1 MYVLTTFVLLLRTY
15 SDPSQGFRLLQ
26 YLAFQSAMK
35 VCSHILNRHK
45 SLIRYMIYKCVGF
58 FFSLTL
64 PCYFLPS
71 FPFQFGVCHPSP
83 SHSQS
88 SDHEVCVVLVC

>member
-58 FFSLTL
+58 FFL
-64 PCYFLPS
+64 
-71 FPFQFGVCHPSP
+71 
-83 SHSQS
+83 
-88 SDHEVCVVLVC
+88 